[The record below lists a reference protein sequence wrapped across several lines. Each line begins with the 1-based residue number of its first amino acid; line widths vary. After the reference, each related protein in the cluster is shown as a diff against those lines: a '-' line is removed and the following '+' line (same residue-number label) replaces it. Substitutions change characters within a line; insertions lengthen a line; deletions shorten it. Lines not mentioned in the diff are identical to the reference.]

1 MAARAQKL
9 ITVVCESVLE
19 PDLTREIV
27 SLGAAGYTVI
37 DARGLGS
44 HGMRSGAW
52 AKEGNVQ
59 IEILCDGPVSQKIID
74 HLKQRYDKDYG
85 LLIFSSDVER
95 HSA

>member
-1 MAARAQKL
+1 MAARTQKL
-9 ITVVCESVLE
+9 ITVVCESMLE
-19 PDLTREIV
+19 ADLTREIV

-52 AKEGNVQ
+52 GKEGNIQ
-59 IEILCDGPVSQKIID
+59 LEILCDEPVGQKIID
-74 HLKQRYDKDYG
+74 HLKRNYDKDYG